1 MIPSH
6 YPTEDTNLNVARGLV
21 KGASVRN
28 IFGYNAAIGTSY
40 IAAWELNSAYL
51 FPGSPLIMTVTHNVA
66 DNGVIIRIIGL
77 DGDYNPIAENVTLSG
92 GSVTTTLSFFRIND
106 VVTISGNAANDINVA
121 NGETTYARIRGG
133 EGRNQ
138 ASIFTVPAGHSF
150 YLNRI
155 DAFCASAVQNNR
167 QIFFR
172 NYTQLSSG
180 VILRVAESTF
190 LEKLNI
196 QRKMPFRYSEKT
208 DIQFQLKGSGGEQYI
223 SVFGEGILLEEPQS

>member
-1 MIPSH
+1 MQTY
-6 YPTEDTNLNVARGLV
+6 YPTEDTNLNIARGLV

-28 IFGYNAAIGTSY
+28 LFGYNAAIGTSY
-40 IAAWELNSAYL
+40 IAAWELNSAYV
-51 FPGSPLIMTVTHNVA
+51 FPVSPLTMTVTHNVA

-77 DGDYNPIAENVTLSG
+77 DGDYNPIAENVTLSS
-92 GSVTTTLSFFRIND
+92 GSVTTALQFFRIND
-106 VVTISGNAANDINVA
+106 VVTIFGNAVNNITIT
-121 NGETTYARIRGG
+121 NGGVTYAAIRGG

-155 DAFCASAVQNNR
+155 DAFCATALQNNR
-167 QIFFR
+167 QVFFR
-172 NYTQLSSG
+172 NFTQLSSG

-196 QRKMPFRYSEKT
+196 QRQLPFKYTEKT
-208 DIQFQLKGSGGEQYI
+208 DIQFQVRGSAGEQYI
-223 SVFGEGILLEEPQS
+223 SVFGEGILLKEPQV